1 MENRYNTLIISR
13 EYYRTD
19 DEFNLAIGEAI
30 SMLQKNDYLMEIPR
44 REGNMVIIHY
54 NYPAPEFGTPIPIWL
69 TSEEEEKALY
79 VGD

>member
-1 MENRYNTLIISR
+1 MENRYNTLVISR

-30 SMLQKNDYLMEIPR
+30 SMLQKNDYVIEIPR

-54 NYPAPEFGTPIPIWL
+54 NYAAPEFGTPIPIWL

-79 VGD
+79 AGD

>member
-30 SMLQKNDYLMEIPR
+30 SMLQKNDYLM
-44 REGNMVIIHY
+44 
-54 NYPAPEFGTPIPIWL
+54 
-69 TSEEEEKALY
+69 
-79 VGD
+79 